1 MKRFAI
7 AAGAAFAYPFVLAT
21 TALADSSG
29 TPRPGGPSVL
39 GDVVTP
45 PAGTAFTGVNLAIW
59 LVAIVAL
66 VVVGATLLV
75 LGRRR
80 AASVH

>member
-1 MKRFAI
+1 MKKLASV
-7 AAGAAFAYPFVLAT
+7 AGMALSYLFVTAT
-21 TALADSSG
+21 TALAQS
-29 TPRPGGPSVL
+29 TLPGPEEPPVL

-45 PAGTAFTGVNLAIW
+45 PSATAFTGVNLTIW

-75 LGRRR
+75 LSRRR
-80 AASVH
+80 AASAG